1 MGGLDAVHAAEA
13 YAKGYTGA
21 GVTIGIVDFNFD
33 LTSTDVAY
41 NSASK
46 GPDPA
51 AQALYEQ
58 QFGQPNDP
66 DLHGHAVAAVA
77 AAAKNGIGIHGVAF
91 DARVLAVDYFSRVNE
106 LEFTSQGTLFHISD
120 PFTYLT
126 SRGARIVNVSYGYD
140 SGSSVGLVP
149 GATEVYGVNTPAI
162 AAVNGALLVASA
174 GNNSK
179 SEPATSNFDI
189 VDDLKQVGIFD
200 TGPGAFLIAGAVDRN
215 NTMPSWSNRAGS
227 LADIYLVA
235 PASQLIVPWN
245 GSLGILSGTSFAA
258 PIVSGAAAVIMQRW
272 PSLTAR
278 EVANILLQTATDL
291 GAPGTDAVYGRGLV
305 NIDAA
310 LQPLGPTS
318 FAVADG
324 AGAPVSATGLVLGTA
339 FGDAPAFRTTL
350 RETSI
355 LDSYGR
361 DYTLDATGMVQ
372 ARPPLTDLY
381 GALRQKL
388 GWRMGGVP
396 VFYGSQLD
404 LGLRANPAD
413 GIRSFGPAG
422 GIEASLAE
430 HYAVARFAGEKG
442 RASWVAGTGLSLR
455 DALMHYSGDSPFA
468 SLSLSQGFSSSAG
481 GTVSSFA
488 GMGFAFDPV
497 TRISFG
503 ASQSTNQGIPG
514 AFLPPQFQNR
524 GVTSMMRLDRH
535 AGKAKLGVEL
545 SGLMEEGGALGS
557 LASGGLKMA
566 DTSATTWIGASYEA
580 PLLFQWSFKGS
591 MTLAATGT
599 NRPTASLITSIG
611 PVYATS
617 FALGLGRSD
626 IIAAGDAF
634 SFAISQPM
642 RAERAPV
649 ALSFATSRNPFTG
662 AFGMTGVD
670 SSLVPVGREIDFEAG
685 YRLPL
690 GDWNGGVNLAFS
702 RDAGHVRGLSAVS
715 SMFWLTRR
723 F

>member
-21 GVTIGIVDFNFD
+21 GVIIGVVDFNFD
-33 LTSTDVAY
+33 LASTEVAY
-41 NSASK
+41 NPASK
-46 GPDPA
+46 GPDPSA
-51 AQALYEQ
+51 LALYEQ

-66 DLHGHAVAAVA
+66 DRHGHAVAAVA
-77 AAAKNGIGIHGVAF
+77 AAQKNGAGIHGVAF
-91 DARVLAVDYFSRVNE
+91 DATVLAVDYFSRVNE
-106 LEFTSQGTLFHISD
+106 MEFTSQGVLYHVSD
-120 PFTYLT
+120 PFSYLT

-140 SGSSVGLVP
+140 SGSSVGVKP
-149 GATEVYGVNTPAI
+149 GVTEVYGVNTPAI
-162 AAVNGALLVASA
+162 AVDNGALLVASA

-189 VDDLKQVGIFD
+189 VDVLKQAGIFD
-200 TGPGAFLIAGAVDRN
+200 TGPGAFIIAGAVDRTN
-215 NTMPSWSNRAGS
+215 VMPAWSNRAGS

-235 PASQLIVPWN
+235 PAVQLIVPWN
-245 GSLGILSGTSFAA
+245 GSLGILSGTSFSA

-278 EVANILLQTATDL
+278 EVTDILLQSATDL

-310 LQPLGPTS
+310 LQPLGTTS
-318 FAVADG
+318 FAVANG

-339 FGDAPAFRTTL
+339 FGDAPAFRAAL
-350 RETSI
+350 RETSV

-361 DYTLDATGMVQ
+361 DYTFDATGMVQ

-388 GWRMGGVP
+388 GWRMSGLP
-396 VFYGSQLD
+396 VFSGSQLD

-413 GIRSFGPAG
+413 GIKSFGPAG

-455 DALMHYSGDSPFA
+455 DALTPYSDSPFA
-468 SLSLSQGFSSSAG
+468 ALSLAQGFSASTG

-488 GMGFAFDPV
+488 GMGFALDSN
-497 TRISFG
+497 TRLSFG
-503 ASQSTNQGIPG
+503 ASHSTNQGIPG

-524 GVTSMMRLDRH
+524 GVTSMMRLDRRMK
-535 AGKAKLGVEL
+535 KAKLGVEL
-545 SGLMEEGGALGS
+545 GGLTEEGGALGS

-566 DTSATTWIGASYEA
+566 DTSATTWIGASYET
-580 PLLFQWSFKGS
+580 PLLFRWSFKGS
-591 MTLAATGT
+591 MTLSAMGT
-599 NRPTASLITSIG
+599 NRPTASLITSMG

-617 FALGLGRSD
+617 FAMGLGRTD
-626 IIAAGDAF
+626 MLAAGDAF

-670 SSLVPVGREIDFEAG
+670 SSLVPAGREIDFEAG

-690 GDWNGGVNLAFS
+690 GDWNGGINLAFS